1 MNENNTLLMKLLQL
15 PGGCRAAPAPQDR
28 LLLLLR
34 LFQGELRSGSWA
46 LAVPCSCAQ
55 APGRNVGVNNPF
67 LLPAHPREAL

>member
-1 MNENNTLLMKLLQL
+1 MNENNMLLMKLLQL

-28 LLLLLR
+28 LLLLR
-34 LFQGELRSGSWA
+34 LLQGELRSGSWA

>member
-28 LLLLLR
+28 LLLLLLLR
-34 LFQGELRSGSWA
+34 LPRGELRSGSWA

-55 APGRNVGVNNPF
+55 APG
-67 LLPAHPREAL
+67 